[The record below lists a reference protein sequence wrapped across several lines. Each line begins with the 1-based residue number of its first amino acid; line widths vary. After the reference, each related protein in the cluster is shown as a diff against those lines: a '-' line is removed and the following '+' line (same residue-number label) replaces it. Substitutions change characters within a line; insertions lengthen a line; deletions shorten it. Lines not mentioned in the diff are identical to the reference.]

1 MESLTSLSY
10 MLDGI
15 LILIGL
21 LMAREAFSIGLGGAM
36 KRSTRSLVIG
46 AAFLGVAHIIE
57 TTVLHFGMEEHA
69 NELLHRVIVLIGMSL
84 LLIGLKELLA
94 PFKKSTQTG

>member
-1 MESLTSLSY
+1 MESLTSLNY
-10 MLDGI
+10 VLDGI

-21 LMAREAFSIGLGGAM
+21 LMAKEAFSIGLGGAM

-57 TTVLHFGMEEHA
+57 TTVLHYGMEEHA
-69 NELLHRVIVLIGMSL
+69 NELLHRVIVLVGMAL